1 MRSDRVHTP
10 WVTGGSRSH
19 LESGVSEL
27 GELGT
32 SRHGRILPGDSALD
46 VAPGQPSGPGLRVLL
61 VENWLVERQPV
72 T

>member
-1 MRSDRVHTP
+1 MRSDRVHAP

-19 LESGVSEL
+19 LQSGVS
-27 GELGT
+27 ELGT

-61 VENWLVERQPV
+61 VENWLVER
-72 T
+72 